1 MSETRIETVA
11 LGAPTPA
18 ADRKKGWFAAGGVVG
33 ALLASTCCIAP
44 LVLLM
49 LGVSGAWIGNLTA
62 LEPYKPIF
70 AGVGLVFIGL
80 GFRQVYFKP
89 KAACEEGSYCARPE
103 SALVTKSALWLST
116 VLVVLALTIN
126 WWAPLFY

>member
-1 MSETRIETVA
+1 MA
-11 LGAPTPA
+11 LDGPA
-18 ADRKKGWFAAGGVVG
+18 QVPDRKKRWFAAGGVVG
-33 ALLASTCCIAP
+33 AILASTCCIAP

-70 AGVGLVFIGL
+70 AGVALVFIGL
-80 GFRQVYFKP
+80 SFRQVYFKAQP
-89 KAACEEGSYCARPE
+89 VCEDGSYCARPE
-103 SALVTKSALWLST
+103 STLITKSALWLST

>member
-1 MSETRIETVA
+1 MSKAKSETDA
-11 LGAPTPA
+11 LTALA
-18 ADRKKGWFAAGGVVG
+18 SADRQGWFAAAGMIG

-62 LEPYKPIF
+62 LEPYKPAF
-70 AGVGLVFIGL
+70 AGLALVFIGL

-89 KAACEEGSYCARPE
+89 RPVCADGSYCARPA
-103 SALVTKSALWLST
+103 SAFITKSALWLASL
-116 VLVVLALTIN
+116 LVALAVTIN

>member
-1 MSETRIETVA
+1 MSETKIETVA
-11 LGAPTPA
+11 LGAPTQV

-33 ALLASTCCIAP
+33 AILASTCCVAP

-70 AGVGLVFIGL
+70 AGVALVFIGL
-80 GFRQVYFKP
+80 GFRQVYFKVQP
-89 KAACEEGSYCARPE
+89 VCEDGSYCGRPE
-103 SALVTKSALWLST
+103 SALITKSALWLST
-116 VLVVLALTIN
+116 VLVVVALTIN